1 KGKATTY
8 SNNQVGLTGTYVSEI
23 HWGDI
28 THSNPENN
36 QLTNVF
42 LTCFEPLGN
51 GLPTDMN
58 VLYGST
64 NGNESPSLLT
74 SDRQGN
80 FAVGGNFSGQ
90 LHVGDGT
97 LYKQYGTQEGFIAK
111 FGTDSCYCPLPEAL
125 FAYDSI
131 PNQAGYNFAY
141 TGSTDA
147 DSVTWDF
154 GDGQTGSGFN

>member
-1 KGKATTY
+1 GFLFNNTINTSNFPIFAKIDSLGNVVYATNASVPGVSKGKATTY
-8 SNNQVGLTGTYVSEI
+8 SNNQVGLTGSYVSEI

-42 LTCFEPLGN
+42 LTFFEPLGN

-64 NGNESPSLLT
+64 NGNEYPSLLT

-80 FAVGGNFSGQ
+80 FYVGGNFSGQ

-97 LYKQYGTQEGFIAK
+97 LYNQYGTQEGFIAK
-111 FGTDSCYCPLPEAL
+111 FGTDSCY
-125 FAYDSI
+125 
-131 PNQAGYNFAY
+131 
-141 TGSTDA
+141 
-147 DSVTWDF
+147 
-154 GDGQTGSGFN
+154 